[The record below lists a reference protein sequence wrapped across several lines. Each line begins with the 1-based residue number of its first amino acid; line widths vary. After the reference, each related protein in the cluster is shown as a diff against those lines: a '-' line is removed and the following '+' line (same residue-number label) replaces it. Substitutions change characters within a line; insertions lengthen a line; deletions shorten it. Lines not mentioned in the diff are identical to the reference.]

1 MLPLFCAILL
11 LAPPPDTNALVESVI
26 AHERAELAKRQQY
39 THREQIVKHHFG
51 KDGKETSTSSETWE
65 VLFFEGAPYRKLI
78 AENDMPLSA
87 AKQAKVEKEMAKEKQ
102 RRAGEKRNGL
112 LHRTVSL
119 GGIAQL
125 PKFYNVKVT
134 EDSFDGRPVWKID
147 AEPRPGVPAETEK
160 ERNAAATRRIYW
172 IDPEANAIVKDETE
186 FLLAINNIQP
196 GTILR
201 TEYQKVNSD
210 CWLPAHSTFKWG
222 LAVAKVVKASGL
234 TENTFSDYK
243 KFNVDSS
250 VVFDVVSEP
259 VK

>member
-26 AHERAELAKRQQY
+26 AHQRAELPKRQQY

-51 KDGKETSTSSETWE
+51 KDGKETSTVSETWE

-87 AKQAKVEKEMAKEKQ
+87 SKQAKVEKEMAKEKQ

-119 GGIAQL
+119 GGVALL
-125 PKFYNVKVT
+125 PKFYNVTVT
-134 EDSFDGRPVWKID
+134 EDSLDGRPVWKID
-147 AEPRPGVPAETEK
+147 ARPRPGVPAETGQ
-160 ERNAAATRRIYW
+160 ERNAAGTRRAYW
-172 IDPEANAIVKDETE
+172 IDPEEKAILKDETE
-186 FLLAINNIQP
+186 FLVAINNIQP

-210 CWLPAHSTFKWG
+210 CWLPVHSTFKWD
-222 LAVAKVVKASGL
+222 LAMAKVVKADGL

-250 VVFDVVSEP
+250 VVFDVVSETA
-259 VK
+259 K